1 MALDE
6 ATKRVYRRTDSAT
19 LVALLPELRR
29 LHKGAQKERE
39 RIDRARTVEG
49 DGAGDGAGDAGG
61 PPNSPFDEKFSAD
74 LGAYVTAA
82 TEREMW
88 IRNELKR
95 RGLLPLWPGEDEH
108 LDDDA

>member
-1 MALDE
+1 MHVVALDE

-39 RIDRARTVEG
+39 RIDRARTVE
-49 DGAGDGAGDAGG
+49 GDGAGDAGG

-95 RGLLPLWPGEDEH
+95 RGLLPLWPGEEEH